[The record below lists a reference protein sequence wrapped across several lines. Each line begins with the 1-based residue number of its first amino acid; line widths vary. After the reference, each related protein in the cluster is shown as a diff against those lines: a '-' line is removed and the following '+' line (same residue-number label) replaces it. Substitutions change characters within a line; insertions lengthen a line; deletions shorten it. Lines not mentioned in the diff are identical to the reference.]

1 MTMPTE
7 LQRAKEAIHRAKAIL
22 ICAGAG
28 MGVDSGLPDF
38 RGNEGFWR
46 AYPPYQKLGLRFEE
60 LANPQWFRQD
70 PALGWGFYG
79 HRLNLYRQTKPHAGF
94 DILRRWC
101 TEEGRTHFVF
111 TSNVDGHFQRSGFGD
126 DSIYEVHGSIHHL
139 QCVDSCGVGILSAD
153 PFEVIVDH
161 DTMQAK
167 KPMPLCPKCGCLM
180 RPNILMFGD
189 WYWDSERSDQQQARF
204 GQWLRSIEGPLV
216 VIECG
221 AGTAIPTV
229 RQQSE
234 MLVARLDATLIR
246 INPRDY
252 RVPKGQFAIAA
263 NTLEALEAL
272 EC

>member
-1 MTMPTE
+1 
-7 LQRAKEAIHRAKAIL
+7 
-22 ICAGAG
+22 
-28 MGVDSGLPDF
+28 
-38 RGNEGFWR
+38 
-46 AYPPYQKLGLRFEE
+46 
-60 LANPQWFRQD
+60 
-70 PALGWGFYG
+70 
-79 HRLNLYRQTKPHAGF
+79 
-94 DILRRWC
+94 
-101 TEEGRTHFVF
+101 
-111 TSNVDGHFQRSGFGD
+111 
-126 DSIYEVHGSIHHL
+126 
-139 QCVDSCGVGILSAD
+139 
-153 PFEVIVDH
+153 
-161 DTMQAK
+161 
-167 KPMPLCPKCGCLM
+167 M